1 MEGNARKTAKPLN
14 QACFMKITL
23 FCVYLEKRDN
33 MKHLVLTSV
42 LALALCSC
50 GTSNRVISVDHGGDD
65 PINIGYGT
73 TTRDETTNAVSTLKV
88 DDKTSFTD
96 IYDYIEGKIPG
107 VMVVGNK
114 FRVRGTRTI
123 SGDGYALVLVDGM
136 EVNDL
141 TGLTPDM
148 VESIDVLKDA
158 ASSSIY
164 GVRGANGVILVT
176 TRKR

>member
-1 MEGNARKTAKPLN
+1 
-14 QACFMKITL
+14 MKKFQGIL
-23 FCVYLEKRDN
+23 VYLEKRDN

-88 DDKTSFTD
+88 DDKTS
-96 IYDYIEGKIPG
+96 
-107 VMVVGNK
+107 
-114 FRVRGTRTI
+114 RGTRTI

-158 ASSSIY
+158 ASASIY

>member
-1 MEGNARKTAKPLN
+1 
-14 QACFMKITL
+14 MKKFQGIY
-23 FCVYLEKRDN
+23 VYLEKRDN

>member
-1 MEGNARKTAKPLN
+1 
-14 QACFMKITL
+14 MKISL

-42 LALALCSC
+42 LALVLCSC

-123 SGDGYALVLVDGM
+123 NGDGYALVLVDGI

-158 ASSSIY
+158 ASASIY